1 MECYQR
7 RRSETIEPVLCEG
20 FEQLLKDEKWKK
32 QLRLPSSSGSV
43 LAQFGRFHR
52 VETDAGA
59 RFRRSRTRALGFGY
73 ARVVLNNEPDLKD
86 FITIRELVDY
96 EPRRLESHPT
106 MNRSLAHR

>member
-1 MECYQR
+1 MLPAQEIRDHRASIVRGVRATPER
-7 RRSETIEPVLCEG
+7 REVEDGLC
-20 FEQLLKDEKWKK
+20 
-32 QLRLPSSSGSV
+32 LPSVSGLV
-43 LAQFGRFHR
+43 PAQFGRFHR

-96 EPRRLESHPT
+96 EPR
-106 MNRSLAHR
+106 